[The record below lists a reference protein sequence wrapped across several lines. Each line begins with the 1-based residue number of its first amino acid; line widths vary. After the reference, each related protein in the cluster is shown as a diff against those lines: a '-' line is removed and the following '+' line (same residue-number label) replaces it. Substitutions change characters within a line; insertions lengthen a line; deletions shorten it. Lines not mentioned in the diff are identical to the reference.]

1 MCCYYISCWR
11 DLAKPL
17 KLLSV
22 VLMLRRLQ
30 GEGEIFVCSALMCG
44 LIRCE
49 VSAFVLMHLH
59 RACVCVCMCMCVRVQ
74 MYIEADGVVVY
85 YIVSCTCTVH
95 VLYCVHAVCMR
106 VNGFIW
112 LICSMVY
119 L

>member
-1 MCCYYISCWR
+1 M
-11 DLAKPL
+11 KPL

-59 RACVCVCMCMCVRVQ
+59 CACVCVCVYVYRCILRQMALLCIILFRVLVLCM
-74 MYIEADGVVVY
+74 
-85 YIVSCTCTVH
+85 
-95 VLYCVHAVCMR
+95 YCIVCMQF
-106 VNGFIW
+106 V
-112 LICSMVY
+112 CV
-119 L
+119 